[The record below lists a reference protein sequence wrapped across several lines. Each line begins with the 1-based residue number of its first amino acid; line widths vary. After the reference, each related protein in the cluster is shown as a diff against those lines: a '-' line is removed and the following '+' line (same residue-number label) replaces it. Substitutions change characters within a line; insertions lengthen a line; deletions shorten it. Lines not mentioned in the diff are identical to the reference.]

1 MKLEELVKEVEAQQK
16 ETMKQLRHDYVK
28 GMEDCK
34 SGIYDKWFR
43 YNRNDDGWSYDMGW
57 MAQNEKTKNDSVRFI
72 NCE

>member
-1 MKLEELVKEVEAQQK
+1 MKLEELVNEVEERQK

-43 YNRNDDGWSYDMGW
+43 Y
-57 MAQNEKTKNDSVRFI
+57 EKTKNDSVRFL

>member
-1 MKLEELVKEVEAQQK
+1 MKLEELVNEVEERQK

-43 YNRNDDGWSYDMGW
+43 YNRNDDGWSYDMG
-57 MAQNEKTKNDSVRFI
+57 
-72 NCE
+72 